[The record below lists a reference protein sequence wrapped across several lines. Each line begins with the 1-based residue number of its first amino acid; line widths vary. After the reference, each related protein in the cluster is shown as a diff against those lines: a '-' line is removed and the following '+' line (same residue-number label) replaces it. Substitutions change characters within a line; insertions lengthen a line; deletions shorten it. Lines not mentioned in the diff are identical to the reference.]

1 MKQKKAFD
9 LCKAFSKFL
18 EGITWDAPLQTAS
31 DKAGYSISHT
41 HEVHEGGTIK
51 CDRLLPMK
59 PYSIDLRSKI
69 IEIWKRENI
78 SIRKL
83 AKRFG
88 VSQSFIQ
95 KLIKKYQETGN
106 IRPLSQGGSPP
117 SKLNSEQLVILVQ
130 LMEKN
135 NDATFEELSELL
147 EKATG
152 VKVGKSTIGRISQ
165 KLNYSLKK
173 NFICP

>member
-1 MKQKKAFD
+1 M
-9 LCKAFSKFL
+9 
-18 EGITWDAPLQTAS
+18 
-31 DKAGYSISHT
+31 
-41 HEVHEGGTIK
+41 
-51 CDRLLPMK
+51 R
-59 PYSIDLRSKI
+59 PYSIDLRNKI
-69 IEIWKRENI
+69 VEIWMQENI

-88 VSQSFIQ
+88 VSKSFIQ
-95 KLIKKYQETGN
+95 KLIKKSQETGD
-106 IRPLSQGGSPP
+106 ISPLPQGGSPP
-117 SKLNSEQLVILVQ
+117 CKLNSEQLIILVE

-173 NFICP
+173 NFICS

>member
-1 MKQKKAFD
+1 
-9 LCKAFSKFL
+9 
-18 EGITWDAPLQTAS
+18 
-31 DKAGYSISHT
+31 
-41 HEVHEGGTIK
+41 
-51 CDRLLPMK
+51 MK
-59 PYSIDLRSKI
+59 PYSIDLRNKI
-69 IEIWKRENI
+69 IEIWKKENI

-83 AKRFG
+83 GKRFG
-88 VSQSFIQ
+88 VSKSFIQ
-95 KLIKKYQETGN
+95 KLIKKYQETGD

-117 SKLNSEQLVILVQ
+117 SKLNSEQLVILVE

-135 NDATFEELSELL
+135 NDATLEELSSLL

-173 NFICP
+173 NLICS

>member
-1 MKQKKAFD
+1 M
-9 LCKAFSKFL
+9 
-18 EGITWDAPLQTAS
+18 
-31 DKAGYSISHT
+31 
-41 HEVHEGGTIK
+41 
-51 CDRLLPMK
+51 R

-69 IEIWKRENI
+69 IEIWKQEKI

-88 VSQSFIQ
+88 VSKSFIQ
-95 KLIKKYQETGN
+95 KLIKKYQETED
-106 IRPLSQGGSPP
+106 IRPLPQGGSPP
-117 SKLNSEQLVILVQ
+117 SKLNSEQLIILIE

-173 NFICP
+173 NLICS

>member
-1 MKQKKAFD
+1 
-9 LCKAFSKFL
+9 
-18 EGITWDAPLQTAS
+18 
-31 DKAGYSISHT
+31 
-41 HEVHEGGTIK
+41 
-51 CDRLLPMK
+51 MK
-59 PYSIDLRSKI
+59 PYSIDLRNKI

-83 AKRFG
+83 AKRFD
-88 VSQSFIQ
+88 VSKSFIQ
-95 KLIKKYQETGN
+95 KLIKKYQETGD
-106 IRPLSQGGSPP
+106 IRPWSQGGSPP

-135 NDATFEELSELL
+135 NDATLEELSDLL
-147 EKATG
+147 EQTTG

-173 NFICP
+173 KPYMLLRKKNLKFNINESGIGRYSEE